1 VKVKRKP
8 IENFALEREPLRRA
22 VNFTDVNVNKTCTTT
37 YGCGDFPM
45 RVVQVKVPES
55 LSERDVKVAAAIEA
69 FSRGSVSVGN
79 AAEIAE
85 ISIQEFLLEL
95 RRRGIPAYPYTDKEA
110 SKELKL

>member
-1 VKVKRKP
+1 M
-8 IENFALEREPLRRA
+8 
-22 VNFTDVNVNKTCTTT
+22 NFTNVNVNKMCKIT
-37 YGCGDFPM
+37 YRCRDSM
-45 RVVQVKVPES
+45 KVVQVKVPEF

-69 FSRGSVSVGN
+69 FSRGSVSVGK